1 MDDITQ
7 KLGENAVRMN
17 VDNIVQ
23 GYGGCPVI
31 ENISFSAES
40 GELVSIVGPNGC
52 GKSTLIKTLCG
63 VMKPVSGNVTLDNR
77 DIMKYDRKEL
87 AKTVS
92 YVPQN
97 FVYAGFSS
105 VYDTVIMGRRPY
117 MEWSY
122 SNEDINMAVKAI
134 VTMKLEDHVGRYVNE
149 LSGGQMQRVIIA
161 RSLAQ
166 DPEFYIFDEPTSA
179 FDLRN
184 QLDTMRIMRD
194 IIKKKN
200 ACLVVA
206 LHDLNLA
213 LNYSDKVLVIK
224 DGKKY
229 DFGPKNEVITEKMIK
244 DVYNVSAEIVNR
256 PRGSFVHSF
265 DDGEGLM
272 DL

>member
-1 MDDITQ
+1 MRMD
-7 KLGENAVRMN
+7 
-17 VDNIVQ
+17 VDRIVQ
-23 GYGGCPVI
+23 GYGGRPVV
-31 ENISFSAES
+31 EDVSFSAES
-40 GELVSIVGPNGC
+40 GELISIVGPNGC

-63 VMKPVSGNVTLDNR
+63 TMKPISGTVSLDGRN
-77 DIMKYDRKEL
+77 ITEYDRKEL

-97 FVYAGFSS
+97 YVYAGFSS

-122 SNEDINMAVKAI
+122 SDEDIDVAAKAI
-134 VTMKLEDHVGRYVNE
+134 VTMKLEPYVNRYVNE

-166 DPEFYIFDEPTSA
+166 DPEFYVFDEPTSA

-184 QLDTMRIMRD
+184 QLDTMRIMRNL
-194 IIKKKN
+194 IKKKN

-213 LNYSDKVLVIK
+213 LNYSDKVLVMK
-224 DGKKY
+224 EGRRY
-229 DFGPKNEVITEKMIK
+229 AFGEGSEVITEKMIK
-244 DVYNVSAEIVNR
+244 DVYNVSAEIVSGA
-256 PRGSFVHSF
+256 RGSFVHSF
-265 DDGEGLM
+265 DDGEELM